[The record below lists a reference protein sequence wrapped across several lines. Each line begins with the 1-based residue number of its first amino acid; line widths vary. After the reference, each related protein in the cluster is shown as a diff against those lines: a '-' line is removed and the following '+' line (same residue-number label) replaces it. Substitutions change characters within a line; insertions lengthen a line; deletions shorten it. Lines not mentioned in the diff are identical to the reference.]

1 MVDDFMLDDSI
12 IKSKGNLGEDI
23 LNNIIRNLNIADEA
37 IEEACHEI
45 NKHDELFEMHFES
58 FENDIRDFNEIK
70 WKYSDFKNYA
80 EEYDALVDSRYK
92 DKMENICEQLS
103 DIRLENIQI
112 DNNLGITEQEPSHYD
127 TFGGTRLKY
136 KINIEDVLNV
146 DSVDEAMKAEHEERR
161 SMVEAMAKM
170 VNEDSWPE
178 GTSEDTKEA
187 IRQYISN

>member
-58 FENDIRDFNEIK
+58 FENDIRDFNVIK

-112 DNNLGITEQEPSHYD
+112 DNNLGITEKEPSHYD
-127 TFGGTRLKY
+127 TFGGMFQRPIQL
-136 KINIEDVLNV
+136 
-146 DSVDEAMKAEHEERR
+146 
-161 SMVEAMAKM
+161 
-170 VNEDSWPE
+170 
-178 GTSEDTKEA
+178 
-187 IRQYISN
+187 Q